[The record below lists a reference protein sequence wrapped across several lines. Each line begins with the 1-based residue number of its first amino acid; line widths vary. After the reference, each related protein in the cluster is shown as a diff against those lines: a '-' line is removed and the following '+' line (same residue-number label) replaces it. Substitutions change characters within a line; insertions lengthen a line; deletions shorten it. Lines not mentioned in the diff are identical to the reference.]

1 MTPRSPCKCGMA
13 RAFCGEARRPGRYNG
28 QAGTI
33 RTNLVAS
40 EKQFVLHRTRHPRSQ
55 AALAEQSDSER
66 NCFRNAFAGVAP
78 SESSLDALTARER
91 DFLAVSD
98 TFFIASKSQTG
109 WPHVQ
114 HRGGPPG
121 FVRVLNE
128 RTIGWAEFA
137 GNGRY
142 VSAGTTDADSRVA
155 LLFMKFS
162 HRKCLKLLGCL
173 HGFGVAD
180 RPDLALRCALDGYSA
195 EIDHFAVLTVE
206 SLAWNDK
213 QHITP
218 RFTANEIAAMA
229 RGAAIHNS
237 HDHQAE

>member
-1 MTPRSPCKCGMA
+1 MA

>member
-1 MTPRSPCKCGMA
+1 MA
-13 RAFCGEARRPGRYNG
+13 RAFREEARRQERYNG
-28 QAGTI
+28 QAGMI
-33 RTNLVAS
+33 RTTLVES

-55 AALAEQSDSER
+55 AALAEQSETER
-66 NCFRNAFAGVAP
+66 HGFRNNFIGFATSATTF
-78 SESSLDALTARER
+78 DALTARER

-98 TFFIASKSQTG
+98 TFFIAGKSQTG

-128 RTIGWAEFA
+128 KTIGWAEFA
-137 GNGRY
+137 GNGQY

-173 HGFGVAD
+173 HGFGGAD

-195 EIDHFAVLTVE
+195 EIEHFAVLTVE
-206 SLAWNDK
+206 GLDWNDP

-229 RGAAIHNS
+229 RGTAIHNS

>member
-1 MTPRSPCKCGMA
+1 MA

-206 SLAWNDK
+206 SLAWNDP